1 MTTPQWCFPEPM
13 LTKAEV
19 NIGNEHNGA
28 KNPSEQRQTSWLVT
42 TLVEELNS
50 GRPRTTPANGQN
62 GLEPAALQRV
72 GHAASYEKHHL
83 RWFAPVYAF
92 CKLQKLTNN
101 V

>member
-62 GLEPAALQRV
+62 GLEPAASGFQVQRSNES
-72 GHAASYEKHHL
+72 ATLLPMKSII
-83 RWFAPVYAF
+83 
-92 CKLQKLTNN
+92 
-101 V
+101 